1 MYEEPRN
8 QLQEDAYRFKNP
20 DFDVNALVISIDE
33 ENLSCAN
40 IADKLFERID
50 KYKDDYRIFIID
62 FSNVKKASE
71 MFFFKYIKYYLGTKY
86 KILNYNMSLLVES
99 AWSVCLEAFFEL
111 YEEDIN

>member
-8 QLQEDAYRFKNP
+8 QLQEDAYRFNNP

-50 KYKDDYRIFIID
+50 K
-62 FSNVKKASE
+62 
-71 MFFFKYIKYYLGTKY
+71 
-86 KILNYNMSLLVES
+86 
-99 AWSVCLEAFFEL
+99 
-111 YEEDIN
+111 